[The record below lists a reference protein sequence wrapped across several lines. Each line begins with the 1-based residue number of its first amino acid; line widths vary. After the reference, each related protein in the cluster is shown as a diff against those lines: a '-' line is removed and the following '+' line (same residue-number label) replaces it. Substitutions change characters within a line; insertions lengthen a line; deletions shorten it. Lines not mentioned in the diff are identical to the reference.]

1 MTKHLKEASNDLLA
15 QIACGHPTRLYNI
28 ANPKKV
34 LKKAITKLIDVT
46 TEENVYLYKN
56 KYYIINENIHPY
68 LAYLEKIQVIN
79 DPSYIRYIYCS
90 IFTIDMLKKTK
101 VAPRRIKQ
109 MFLMKETYP
118 VKIEVI
124 TNGKMQYQYIHNEI
138 KQKENNLHQESKAR
152 LILQD
157 FFDEKTIKKILYNQ
171 GVISPTSI
179 ILKKD
184 YTFGI
189 EIETATASTNNM
201 ITEAKTLNL
210 KDMPDGSISGREY
223 VTGILKGDYGVL
235 QLKKICTMLQR
246 KAIKIDN
253 KCGIHVHVGNV
264 KLNKIQILA
273 LMILGKM
280 VETEVFKMLPESR
293 RKNGYCKA
301 IDISYFEKAIKDG
314 DYTEAYRLF
323 GSRIGNGNI
332 SSKYKKGSYHVNGRY
347 ASERYTWLNL
357 LTYLFTRKEH
367 GATTSSSASNI
378 NDIDYTDATIEFRPH
393 SATTSYKK
401 IKEWIKICFAIV
413 NYAENNAYKVIEIF
427 KKGQTISLL
436 DVIDY
441 TYINKQGEN
450 LKKYIEERQKY
461 INLYTEKHE
470 YENDIN
476 FDKKM
481 TKITNEIKQE
491 KNA

>member
-1 MTKHLKEASNDLLA
+1 MTKHLKEASNDLLS
-15 QIACGHPTRLYNI
+15 QIACGHPKRLYNI
-28 ANPKKV
+28 PDPKKV

-46 TEENVYLYKN
+46 TEENVYLYEN
-56 KYYIINENIHPY
+56 KYYIIDENMHSY
-68 LAYLEKIQVIN
+68 LAYLEEIQVIN
-79 DPSYIRYIYCS
+79 DTSFIRYIYCS

-118 VKIEVI
+118 TKIEVI
-124 TNGKMQYQYIHNEI
+124 ANGKMQPQYIHNEI

-184 YTFGI
+184 YSFGV
-189 EIETATASTNNM
+189 EIETSTASTSSM
-201 ITEAKTLNL
+201 ITKAKTLNL

-246 KAIKIDN
+246 AAIKVDN

-264 KLNKIQILA
+264 KLNKVQILA
-273 LMILGKM
+273 LIILGKM
-280 VETEVFKMLPESR
+280 VETEMFEMMPKSR
-293 RKNGYCKA
+293 RENGYCKT
-301 IDISYFEKAIKDG
+301 IDISYFKKSIEDENYI
-314 DYTEAYRLF
+314 EAYRLF
-323 GSRIGNGNI
+323 ASQIGSGNV
-332 SSKYKKGSYHVNGRY
+332 SSKYKKGSYHNNGRY
-347 ASERYTWLNL
+347 ASERYAWLNML
-357 LTYLFTRKEH
+357 PYLFTRKEH
-367 GATTSSSASNI
+367 GVSTNGSERNI
-378 NDIDYTDATIEFRPH
+378 NDIDYTDATIEFRSH

-401 IKEWIKICFAIV
+401 IKEWIKICFALTS
-413 NYAENNAYKVIEIF
+413 YAENNAYKVMEVF

-436 DVIDY
+436 EVVDY
-441 TYINKQGEN
+441 TYTNKQGEN
-450 LKKYIEERQKY
+450 LKKYITERQKY
-461 INLYTEKHE
+461 INSYSENHE
-470 YENDIN
+470 YKNDSN
-476 FDKKM
+476 FDQKM
-481 TKITNEIKQE
+481 SKITNEIKQE